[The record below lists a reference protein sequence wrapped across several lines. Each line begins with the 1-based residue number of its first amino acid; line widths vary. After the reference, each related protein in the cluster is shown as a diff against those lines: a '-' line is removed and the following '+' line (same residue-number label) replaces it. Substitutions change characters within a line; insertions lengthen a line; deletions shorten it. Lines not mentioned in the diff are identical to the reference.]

1 MSVINFQDLYQ
12 AYRVCRRRKRKT
24 ANTQRYEMQLLDNLF
39 DTLAELQGRSYQPQR
54 SLCFVAKQ
62 PKAREIHA
70 ADFSDRVIHH
80 WLVPRLEAIYE
91 PVFIH
96 DVYSNRQ
103 GKGAHKAVQRL
114 QSFMRSTHSGHYFLQ
129 LDIAN
134 FFNTIDRSVLFNLI
148 QQRLQK
154 AVAKAKVFR
163 EEAVVMRW
171 LVHVILKHDVT
182 DACFYRGRASDF
194 ALIPPHKRLSEAG
207 DSKGLPIGNLTS
219 QFFANVYMNELDQFI
234 KHQLKC
240 RYYIRYVDDY
250 VLLGNS
256 VAELL
261 EFKQCIALFLF
272 GRLKLRLR
280 KQYYLKPVGQGAD
293 FLGYIVRPH
302 YCLVRR
308 RVVGNLRQRLHRFQS
323 QMVSN
328 NGFSLNVSLD
338 QLPLIRSVLVSYW
351 GHFKHASS
359 YRLRQSL
366 LAEFPWL
373 MALFSF
379 ETETPAV
386 ICLPD
391 GHRFSGYHGQ
401 VKVIRRY
408 YPLAHVR
415 IQRGIDWDQ
424 FSPLL
429 KQQECAALQII
440 RVVAVETNE
449 RYRGGLKKRL
459 VSHIEFNR
467 SLL

>member
-103 GKGAHKAVQRL
+103 GKGTHKAVQRL

-171 LVHVILKHDVT
+171 LVYVILKHDVT

-219 QFFANVYMNELDQFI
+219 Q
-234 KHQLKC
+234 C
-240 RYYIRYVDDY
+240 
-250 VLLGNS
+250 
-256 VAELL
+256 
-261 EFKQCIALFLF
+261 
-272 GRLKLRLR
+272 
-280 KQYYLKPVGQGAD
+280 
-293 FLGYIVRPH
+293 
-302 YCLVRR
+302 
-308 RVVGNLRQRLHRFQS
+308 
-323 QMVSN
+323 
-328 NGFSLNVSLD
+328 
-338 QLPLIRSVLVSYW
+338 
-351 GHFKHASS
+351 
-359 YRLRQSL
+359 
-366 LAEFPWL
+366 
-373 MALFSF
+373 
-379 ETETPAV
+379 
-386 ICLPD
+386 
-391 GHRFSGYHGQ
+391 FSGYHGQ